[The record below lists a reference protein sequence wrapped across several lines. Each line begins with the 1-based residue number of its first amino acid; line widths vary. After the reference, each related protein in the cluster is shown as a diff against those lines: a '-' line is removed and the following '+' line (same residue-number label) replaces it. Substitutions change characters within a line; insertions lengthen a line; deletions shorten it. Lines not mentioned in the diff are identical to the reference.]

1 MKVIP
6 ETRRKNTKF
15 DIYVS
20 IQTLDETF
28 ETLENEM
35 SNTRYNYGN
44 MC

>member
-28 ETLENEM
+28 ETLANEM